1 MRGKQN
7 AREVGKDE
15 QRDREIKGIGGKMSW
30 FGRYQRKKIYNLNQQ
45 SSQMMIGK
53 EAQSRKKFWDVHLR
67 RIWWR
72 IR

>member
-7 AREVGKDE
+7 EREVVKLDGE
-15 QRDREIKGIGGKMSW
+15 LKGIGGKMSW

-45 SSQMMIGK
+45 SSQMKIGK